1 MYNNFMDNL
10 DVDGSGAVVASQDKH
25 TPDGGSY
32 YYAWMRDGAL
42 SMRAFMQINDFDY
55 DTINSKMTSYQNW
68 VHKVQNEADPNDIDV
83 RVEPKFVI
91 PSGQAYSG
99 GWCRPQT
106 DGPGIRS
113 GTLSLWGM
121 VLLKNGQS
129 SQANDVWDLV
139 SNDANWIV
147 SGWQSNGCDLW
158 EEVRSS
164 DFFWNKMA
172 FIFGLNKVVEF
183 GNKLGKDTSQYL
195 STANDVKSAVQ
206 KHWNGTYL
214 YESTNRPKDG
224 SVIHASYTFG
234 EYIYAPNSSEVAS
247 TIKYLTNIFCE
258 IFPINTSDTNAGIP
272 GVLIGRYPGD
282 HYNGGNPW

>member
-1 MYNNFMDNL
+1 
-10 DVDGSGAVVASQDKH
+10 
-25 TPDGGSY
+25 
-32 YYAWMRDGAL
+32 
-42 SMRAFMQINDFDY
+42 MQINDFDY
-55 DTINSKMTSYQNW
+55 DTINSHMTAYQGW
-68 VHKVQNEADPNDIDV
+68 VKKVQNQSDPNNIDV
-83 RVEPKFVI
+83 RTEPKFMI
-91 PSGQAYSG
+91 PSGVPYSG

-129 SQANDVWDLV
+129 QQAQEVWDLV
-139 SNDANWIV
+139 SDDANWIV
-147 SGWQSNGCDLW
+147 TGWGSNGCDLW

-172 FIFGLNKVVEF
+172 FIYGLNKVVEF
-183 GNKLGKDTSQYL
+183 GNQLGKDTSSY
-195 STANDVKSAVQ
+195 SSAAGDIKNAVT

-224 SVIHASYTFG
+224 STIHASYTFG
-234 EYIYAPNSSEVAS
+234 EYIYQPTSSEVAS
-247 TIKYLTNIFCE
+247 TIKYLTEVFCE
-258 IFPINTSDTNAGIP
+258 IFPINDTDTKAGIP